1 MSRPTI
7 LACADLGDHV
17 VDLWIEDG
25 RGWFCS
31 NDDRSV
37 IGAGLTPDD
46 ALDDYLL
53 AIEDARDT
61 AA

>member
-1 MSRPTI
+1 MSPPI

-17 VDLWIEDG
+17 VDLLIGRDG
-25 RGWFCS
+25 RWHVV

-37 IGAGLTPDD
+37 CAAGADPDE
-46 ALDDYLL
+46 ALDRYLATL
-53 AIEDARDT
+53 AEVRDL